1 MPRLR
6 SLLITLIFAVALL
19 GAWLASTTEGARW
32 LAARAEAMVPAL
44 QVTVTAGT
52 LWDGVSIADLRWAG
66 DGGKISVDSL
76 ALDWSPGCLLRWTV
90 CVDELAVDGIRLA
103 LPAAAPEA
111 EDAEPQA
118 NPLEALPAN
127 IPLPAVESPVDVIL
141 DRVTIAGLVLRR
153 GDEPM
158 AAGLSSIALSARLV
172 GQQLTVDRL
181 ALAGDAG
188 TANLRADVTLNA
200 DWPIDADWQLA
211 PAESLTAGQAV
222 AVEGSI
228 QGTAADLA
236 VSGSVSGARSVD
248 FDVDLSA
255 LASPRHLDA
264 RIEASGGHLAVN
276 ARIDEAID
284 IAGDLQAPALD
295 AFWPGL
301 SGQLTGRFSVTG
313 HPLRPSVT
321 ASVTADAVEYAGIG
335 LDSARLEADWVTREG
350 GRVSLQADG
359 LRRDGE
365 ALGNVRIALDGR
377 PDDHRIELAVDAA
390 SASVQLDLAGGL
402 DAAVP
407 AWKGAVSRASVSMDG
422 EQGRLVGTPSL
433 SVNPEALR
441 LDGHCWAW
449 GEVRACTEP
458 LVASPESAHLQVD
471 LSALPLELLEPR
483 LPPGFGLPGSVTGTA
498 TLDWQAETGPSA
510 RMTLVSSASRIEVPQ
525 PETDEPL
532 MLRYDRIVVDADL
545 QPEVARLRVGLASPA
560 IGQGGFAVET
570 DPADAQRP
578 LAGTVW
584 LDGLSLAP
592 LAGAL
597 PQLRRVEGLLSA
609 RGEVDGTLMAP
620 RFRGTVGLRDG
631 VVLPSALALPLEE
644 INLSADIDGQVAT
657 LDGGFRAGE
666 GQAAIGGALDWQS
679 GALDG
684 TIDLTG
690 EALDIRVGTLARLS
704 VTPDITLAIRPETL
718 ALTGSITIPSA
729 RIEPTGMSAGA
740 VRRSP
745 DAVRVGDD
753 GQPLASAAA
762 NNGGRTL
769 ETDLRLVL
777 GDEVAFSVRGATG
790 RLDGALRLRQLGTAS
805 AEAEGVL
812 NLIDASYEAYG
823 QSLQVRRGRVIFA
836 GPLAQPRLDIEAIRE
851 APDIIAGLRVTGPV
865 NDPQVRLFSRP
876 AMAQADILSVLLT
889 GRPPGQGSS
898 PSEEELINSAALSL
912 GVFGGGRLGESLAE
926 NLGVEDFQ
934 LEASGEG
941 SDAQV
946 SVSGYLS
953 PNLMVRYGVGVFEPE
968 NTVSLRYYFT
978 SRFYLEAASGAESA
992 FDVFYSFDYD

>member
-1 MPRLR
+1 MPRLCT
-6 SLLITLIFAVALL
+6 LILTLIFAIALL
-19 GAWLASTTEGARW
+19 GAWLLSTTEGARW
-32 LAARAEAMVPAL
+32 LAARAEALLPAL
-44 QVTVTAGT
+44 QVSVTSGS
-52 LWDGVSIADLRWAG
+52 LWNGVSVADLRWSG
-66 DGGKISVDSL
+66 DGGEISVDSL

-90 CVDELAVDGIRLA
+90 CVDELAVDGVRLD

-111 EDAEPQA
+111 GEAQAQA
-118 NPLEALPAN
+118 NPLETLPDN
-127 IPLPAVESPVDVIL
+127 IPLPVVESPVDVIVE
-141 DRVTIAGLVLRR
+141 RATITGLVVRQ
-153 GDEPM
+153 GGEPM
-158 AAGLSSIALSARLV
+158 AAGLSSITLSARLV
-172 GQQLTVDRL
+172 GQELAVERL
-181 ALAGDAG
+181 DLAGDAG
-188 TANLRADVTLNA
+188 TANLQADVTLA
-200 DWPIDADWQLA
+200 DDWPVDARWA
-211 PAESLTAGQAV
+211 VEPAESLTAGEAV
-222 AVEGSI
+222 AVEGRI
-228 QGTAADLA
+228 EGTAGDLA
-236 VSGSVSGARSVD
+236 LSGSVSGARSVD
-248 FDVDLSA
+248 FELGLSA
-255 LASPRHLDA
+255 LASPRRLEA
-264 RIEASGGHLAVN
+264 RVEASESTLAVD

-284 IAGDLQAPALD
+284 ITGDLRAPALNP
-295 AFWPGL
+295 FWPGL
-301 SGQLTGRFSVTG
+301 SGQLTGRFSITG
-313 HPLRPSVT
+313 DPLRPSVT
-321 ASVTADAVEYAGIG
+321 ASVAAEAIEYAGIG

-377 PDDHRIELAVDAA
+377 PDDHRLELAANA
-390 SASVQLDLAGGL
+390 ESASVQLDLAGGL

-407 AWKGAVSRASVSMDG
+407 AWEGAVRRARVSVDG
-422 EQGRLVGTPSL
+422 EQARLVDTPSL
-433 SVNPEALR
+433 SVSPQALR

-449 GEVRACTEP
+449 QEVRACTEP
-458 LVASPESAHLQVD
+458 LIASPESAQLEVN
-471 LSALPLELLEPR
+471 LSALPLAVLEPR

-510 RMTLVSSASRIEVPQ
+510 RITLVSPASRIEVPQ
-525 PETDEPL
+525 PDSDGPL
-532 MLRYDRIVVDADL
+532 TLDYDRIVVDADL
-545 QPEVARLRVGLASPA
+545 QPTVARFRVGLASPA

-578 LAGTVW
+578 LSGTVW

-597 PQLRRVEGLLSA
+597 PQLREVEGLLSA
-609 RGEVDGTLMAP
+609 RGEVNGTLKAP
-620 RFRGTVGLRDG
+620 RFRGTVGLREG
-631 VVLPSALALPLEE
+631 LVLPSALALPLEE
-644 INLSADIDGQVAT
+644 INLSADIDGEVAT
-657 LDGGFRAGE
+657 LEGGFRAGE
-666 GQAAIGGALDWQS
+666 GEAAIGGQLDWQS
-679 GALDG
+679 GELDG
-684 TIDLTG
+684 TVDLAG
-690 EALDIRVGTLARLS
+690 EALDIRVGTLARLT
-704 VTPDITLAIRPETL
+704 VTPDITLAIDPETL

-729 RIEPTGMSAGA
+729 QIEPTGLSAGA
-740 VRRSP
+740 IRRSP
-745 DAVRVGDD
+745 DAVRVDD
-753 GQPLASAAA
+753 NGQPLASAAEE
-762 NNGGRTL
+762 GGRTL

-836 GPLAQPRLDIEAIRE
+836 GPLAQPRLDIEAVRE
-851 APDIIAGLRVTGPV
+851 AADIVAGLRVTGPV

-912 GVFGGGRLGESLAE
+912 GVFGGGRLGESLAD
-926 NLGVEDFQ
+926 NLGVKDFQ

-946 SVSGYLS
+946 SVSGYLT

-978 SRFYLEAASGAESA
+978 SQLYLEAVSGAESA
-992 FDVFYSFDYD
+992 FDLFYSFDYD